1 MSLENEQWDSH
12 TGVGKAA
19 WAKRQL
25 IQGDYPQNLYS
36 VAYGDSETVLNNH
49 QLQGVLIALCFL
61 KQQHRDILE
70 MRYRDKMTL
79 SEISKCFGVIPE
91 RIRQIESQA
100 LRKLRYPNLHQFVK
114 YGFEDYLNIVRQNNQ
129 EIGYNVGFNA
139 GYDQGVKDAG
149 EGVLKIGVSVRIV
162 DLPVEALCLSPT
174 TVRTLRDY
182 GIEKISDL
190 LKIGKKEIPKIPHLL
205 TKRRAEIAAGLR
217 RYQIRDT
224 AWNDYYNK

>member
-1 MSLENEQWDSH
+1 MSSENEQWDPH

-19 WAKRQL
+19 WVKRQL

-36 VAYGDSETVLNNH
+36 AAFRDNETTLDKH

-61 KQQHRDILE
+61 KQQHRDVLE

-79 SEISKCFGVIPE
+79 SEIGKCFGVIPE

-100 LRKLRYPNLHQFVK
+100 LRKLRYPNLHQFMK

-129 EIGYNVGFNA
+129 EIGYKLGFNA
-139 GYDQGVKDAG
+139 GYDQGVKDANDG
-149 EGVLKIGVSVRIV
+149 ILKIGVSVRII
-162 DLPVEALCLSPT
+162 DLPIEALCLSST
-174 TVRTLRDY
+174 TAQNLRDY
-182 GIEKISDL
+182 GINRISDL

-217 RYQIRDT
+217 RYQIKDT
-224 AWNDYYNK
+224 VWNDYYKK